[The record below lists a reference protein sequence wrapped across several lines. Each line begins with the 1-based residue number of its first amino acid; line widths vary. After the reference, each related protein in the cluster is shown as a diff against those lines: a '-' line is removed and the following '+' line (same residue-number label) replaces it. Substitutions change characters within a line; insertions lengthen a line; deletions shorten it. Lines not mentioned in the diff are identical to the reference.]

1 MNFLWLGVVIC
12 SIIGIFQGLIP
23 AVMLANSAPQQAA
36 GAAIGIAWAVIPYCI
51 AKAISMTRPRTVVIE
66 SAKKETPE
74 TKA

>member
-12 SIIGIFQGLIP
+12 SAIGIFQGLIP
-23 AVMLANSAPQQAA
+23 AVMFANSAPQQAA

-51 AKAISMTRPRTVVIE
+51 AKAISMTRPRAVVVE
-66 SAKKETPE
+66 PAKEEKAE